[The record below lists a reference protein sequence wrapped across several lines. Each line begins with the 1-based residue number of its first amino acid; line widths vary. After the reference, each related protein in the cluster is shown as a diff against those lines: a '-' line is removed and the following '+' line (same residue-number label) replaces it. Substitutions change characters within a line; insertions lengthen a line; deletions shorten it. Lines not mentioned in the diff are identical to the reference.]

1 MKPILFFMLMLSAPF
16 AQAQSLSMQ
25 TKLRHGDAVK
35 KVEAFLSARKL
46 NTFAVIDHSRAAAE
60 AGLKLPKSLV
70 YIFGNPK
77 AGTPLM
83 EENPIWALH
92 LPLRAAVYEDSK
104 GRTFIAVTD
113 IKAIAAKEK
122 LSPAGMETIAKM
134 EALLQELVNIK

>member
-1 MKPILFFMLMLSAPF
+1 MKQILFFTLMLSASF
-16 AQAQSLSMQ
+16 ARAQSLSMQ
-25 TKLRHGDAVK
+25 TKLSHGEAVK
-35 KVEAFLSARKL
+35 KVEAFLSAKKL
-46 NTFAVIDHSRAAAE
+46 STFAIIDHSKAAAE

-70 YIFGNPK
+70 YVFGNPK

-83 EENPIWALH
+83 EESPLWALH
-92 LPLRAAVYEDSK
+92 LPLKVAIYEDSK

-134 EALLQELVNIK
+134 ETLLKELVNIK